1 MRIPVLMVVGSNDAI
16 RDLSLG
22 VSMDVPSEGLPS
34 GLELD
39 TDFAPVPLTVS
50 DGDSPTA
57 DVTTAESASS
67 YVVRG
72 FVDADPE
79 DPPTE
84 LDGVTVYADPKVEP
98 LLTCGGTAPVGTS
111 ADVAKLLDVAN
122 LRGRGLDGSNVA
134 IGIVD
139 TGINLAHLKKKLGS
153 TPALDSANSWTPKGS
168 TTAAG
173 NYPVGHGTM
182 CAFDVLIAAPKA
194 TLIDIPVL
202 QAGGGGGSVM
212 SGYLSAAL
220 LAFSNVLVSW
230 SVAGTG
236 SGLDQYAAVVLSN
249 SWGIF
254 HPSMD
259 FPSGHPG
266 RYCDN
271 PRHPFNMIL
280 EPMAR
285 AGVDVVF
292 AAGNCGADCPDVRC
306 KNRTAE
312 CIMGASA
319 SVDAFS
325 IAGCDIH
332 GDRVGYSSQGPSI
345 TGMYGQ
351 KPDITGYTHFLG
363 SQYKPGKPDSGTS
376 AACPVVAGCI
386 AAIRTKADPR
396 SPVTPYMLYDH
407 FRLNATL
414 PAGQGSGWNAD
425 YGHGIVNPVAV
436 ADQLGF

>member
-1 MRIPVLMVVGSNDAI
+1 MFVSSSDAI
-16 RDLSLG
+16 RDVASG
-22 VSMDVPSEGLPS
+22 VATEAPSEGVPS
-34 GLELD
+34 SVELD
-39 TDFAPVPLTVS
+39 MDFVPVPVTVS

-57 DVTTAESASS
+57 DVTTADSASS

-84 LDGVTVYADPKVEP
+84 IDGVAVYSDPEVQEF
-98 LLTCGGTAPVGTS
+98 LTCGNTPPVGTS
-111 ADVAKLLDVAN
+111 GDVAN
-122 LRGRGLDGSNVA
+122 LIDITTLAQRGLDGTNVA

-139 TGINLAHLKKKLGS
+139 TGINLAFLTNALGW
-153 TPALDSANSWTPKGS
+153 TPPLDGANSWTPKGS
-168 TTAAG
+168 SPTPG

-182 CAFDVLIAAPKA
+182 CAFDVLIAAPNA
-194 TLIDIPVL
+194 TLVDLPVL
-202 QAGGGGGSVM
+202 QSGGGGGSVM

-220 LAFSNVLVSW
+220 SAFSHVLVSW

-236 SGLDQYAAVVLSN
+236 SGLDQYSAVVLSN

-271 PRHPFNMIL
+271 PKHPFNLIL
-280 EPMAR
+280 ETMAR
-285 AGVDVVF
+285 SGVDVVF

-306 KNRTAE
+306 KGRTTE

-325 IAGCDIH
+325 VAGCDIN

-363 SQYKPGKPDSGTS
+363 SRAFGANRPDSGTS

-386 AAIRTKADPR
+386 AAIRTKANPH
-396 SPVTPYMLYDH
+396 SPITPYMLYDH
-407 FRLNATL
+407 FRLNAST
-414 PAGQGSGWNAD
+414 PAGQSSGWNAD
-425 YGHGIVNPVAV
+425 YGHGIVNVIAV